1 MNQFSISLFGQKNY
15 EFIMILFFSIFVSSS
30 FIGFD
35 IGSETIKAAAIRSGR
50 SIEIILN
57 EQSKRKTPG
66 LVSFEPSLPITVE
79 NIRNITRRVGFSAT
93 SVLLRNQTAVVRA
106 IPEILGK
113 QISPELQS
121 HLDKRYYNFKMNGTL
136 VNGIEPHVVL
146 AMLLDQ
152 FVHHAESQLQQ
163 GNIRDAV
170 IAVPSFFTDLQRNRV
185 AQAAKVA
192 GLNLIQIIDEKHA
205 LALVYALEKT
215 SFFTRESKTIA
226 IVDVGHS
233 SITISGFK
241 FSAKIVTQK
250 GRSPR
255 PVPKVEE
262 LGYVWDD
269 TIGGIDFDVSIAKY
283 LSQKYNK
290 PMTQVLIEDSQKIK
304 HALSLND
311 VANIT
316 VDSFDHKV
324 ILTRSEFE
332 QICEPILTKIV
343 ELAKSINKTFDSVEF
358 VGGASR
364 IPIVT
369 EKISSIL
376 GPSSRSLNGDEAI
389 VMGAAYTAA
398 MSSGAFKLMDVSHD
412 PTSVHSAN
420 LTYGSKDIRLFS
432 IGSSLTKMKTAR
444 LDADNNQSRLVLS
457 YSSRIPVGS
466 EKLIGEWEIMKPNNE
481 DYPPVS
487 RLAISFSFNEK
498 TRIMLTKSQLFT
510 KLESG
515 EVKQSIVD
523 VKRTSKPLKISK
535 EEKLREKI
543 LLNAFSSNDVRLA
556 KVAEARNTLESL
568 LFELRES
575 HQHDPIWLK
584 VMSSDEKT
592 NVNKTLKEVV
602 DWLDSHSEFED
613 ESVLKQKTKEL
624 EDSVKNIKYRV
635 QEARSR
641 ESTVSE
647 LEYMLNDMQ
656 DAVLNRWPAQKLKVP
671 KQQKKAVL
679 NHVKMTREWL
689 DRKLKEQ
696 EELDPWDEPTLT
708 TKEIELR
715 IKKLGDAFKNLE
727 EGVLSNKLKNRRAAD
742 EDDDD
747 DNQYGADL

>member
-1 MNQFSISLFGQKNY
+1 MFGQISI
-15 EFIMILFFSIFVSSS
+15 EFIMIFFFSFLVSSS

-66 LVSFEPSLPITVE
+66 IVSFETNLPITTE
-79 NIRNITRRVGFSAT
+79 NVRNITRRVGFSAT
-93 SVLLRNQTAVVRA
+93 SILLRNRSAVVRA
-106 IPEILGK
+106 IPEIIGK
-113 QISPELQS
+113 TITPELQS
-121 HLDKRYYNFKMNGTL
+121 HLNKRFYNFNMNGTL

-152 FVHHAESQLQQ
+152 FVHNAESQLQQ

-215 SFFTRESKTIA
+215 SFFTREPKTVA

-233 SITISGFK
+233 SIKISGFK

-250 GRSPR
+250 GRNPR

-269 TIGGIDFDVSIAKY
+269 TIGGIDFDVSIAQY

-290 PMTQVLIEDSQKIK
+290 PITQALLDDSQKLK

-316 VDSFDHKV
+316 VDSFDHR
-324 ILTRSEFE
+324 IIMTRKEFE
-332 QICEPILTKIV
+332 EICEPILVKIT
-343 ELAKSINKTFDSVEF
+343 ELSKSINKTFDSVEF

-364 IPIVT
+364 IPIVAD
-369 EKISSIL
+369 KISSIL
-376 GPSSRSLNGDEAI
+376 GTQSRALNGDEAI

-412 PTSVHSAN
+412 PTTAHSAN
-420 LTYGSKDIRLFS
+420 LTYGAKEIRLFP
-432 IGSSLTKMKTAR
+432 IGSSISKMKTAR
-444 LDADNNQSRLVLS
+444 LDADNNQSKLVLR
-457 YSSRIPVGS
+457 YSSKIPVGC
-466 EKLIGEWEIMKPNNE
+466 ENLIGEWQIVKKNNE
-481 DYPPVS
+481 DFPPVS
-487 RLAISFSFNEK
+487 RLAISFGFNEK
-498 TRIMLTKSQLFT
+498 TRIVITKSQLFT
-510 KLESG
+510 KLETG
-515 EVKQSIVD
+515 EVKQSALD
-523 VKRTSKPLKISK
+523 VKRVYKPLKISK
-535 EEKLREKI
+535 DEKLKEKM
-543 LLNAFSSNDVRLA
+543 LLNAFSSNDIRIA

-575 HQHDPIWLK
+575 HLHDPIWIK
-584 VMSSDEKT
+584 VMSAPEKVT
-592 NVNKTLKEVV
+592 VNKTLEDIVV
-602 DWLDSHSEFED
+602 WLDSNSDFED
-613 ESVLKQKTKEL
+613 ESILKQKTKEL

-656 DAVLNRWPAQKLKVP
+656 DAVLNRWPAQKLRVP
-671 KQQKKAVL
+671 KQQKKALL
-679 NHVKMTREWL
+679 NHVKSTREWL

-696 EELDPWDEPTLT
+696 EELEPWDEPALKTNDI
-708 TKEIELR
+708 EIR

-727 EGVLSNKLKNRRAAD
+727 EGVLSNKLKNRKGDDD
-742 EDDDD
+742 ED
-747 DNQYGADL
+747 NQFGADL